1 MYEVDNKIFD
11 QETYTYKYR
20 AKNENNQQLVL
31 DIYICDNSDY
41 SNNLIWNIEFFV
53 TSKKRKGFQTL
64 VSTGKDGIK
73 SLIWAKNCI
82 KDFIKLKESD
92 ELFHNSIL
100 VNWDDSKRKRV
111 YIYGLSKLGFKLIR
125 YRGGESLYLKIN

>member
-1 MYEVDNKIFD
+1 MYEVDNKNCGQIH
-11 QETYTYKYR
+11 KYR

-41 SNNLIWNIEFFV
+41 SNNVLWNIEFFV

-82 KDFIKLKESD
+82 EDFIKLKESD

-111 YIYGLSKLGFKLIR
+111 YVYGLSKLGFKLIR